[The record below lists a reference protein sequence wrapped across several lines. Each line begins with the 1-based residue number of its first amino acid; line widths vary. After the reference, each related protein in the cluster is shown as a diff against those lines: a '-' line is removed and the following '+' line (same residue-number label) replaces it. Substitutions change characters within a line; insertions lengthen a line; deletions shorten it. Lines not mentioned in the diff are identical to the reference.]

1 MSGGTAQDNIKGNM
15 GGLGKR
21 RQRRS
26 WIQNG
31 VRSRFSSGAG
41 RSEGVGNG
49 KTSYYK
55 GYVMVREVVCS
66 VRPVRDKFAGGFS
79 IDACQIKDDHLDGL
93 RVGYN
98 LSGSGCMEIQ
108 IHVEQYAGPKH
119 KRRERIRID
128 EQVAARLQEQ
138 FFARKK
144 L

>member
-1 MSGGTAQDNIKGNM
+1 MQDNIKGSM
-15 GGLGKR
+15 GGLGKC
-21 RQRRS
+21 RQRRN
-26 WIQNG
+26 WIQDE
-31 VRSRFSSGAG
+31 VRPRFSSGAG
-41 RSEGVGNG
+41 RREGVGNG

-55 GYVMVREVVCS
+55 GYVMVREVACS

-108 IHVEQYAGPKH
+108 IHVEQYAGPIH
-119 KRRERIRID
+119 NKREGVRID
-128 EQVAARLQEQ
+128 EQVAARLREQ
-138 FFARKK
+138 FFARKN